1 MSRFSKSNKLSFE
14 EKRSLS
20 HFKRKKSRIAKR
32 LSKLDKLGKKLSK
45 YHQRNV
51 VGRARIL
58 LLNSVTAYRYDI
70 LEEGA
75 NKLSVSLEEFAKL
88 IIDSAYQQDRERLYA
103 YLKQFLG

>member
-1 MSRFSKSNKLSFE
+1 MSRFSKNKKLSFE
-14 EKRSLS
+14 EKRSLL
-20 HFKRKKSRIAKR
+20 HFKRKKSRTAKR

-45 YHQRNV
+45 HQQRDV

-75 NKLSVSLEEFAKL
+75 NKLSVSVEEFAKL
-88 IIDSAYQQDRERLYA
+88 IIDSSYQQDRVRLYC